1 MMNGC
6 WTENDNPFSLSYF
19 IFLAPV
25 GVKRKK
31 INPITSYLACWVWM
45 KENETCF

>member
-1 MMNGC
+1 MNGC
-6 WTENDNPFSLSYF
+6 LTKNDNTFSLNYF

-31 INPITSYLACWVWM
+31 
-45 KENETCF
+45 